1 MIDFAWLTK
10 KHLGLFDSPTKAALA
25 YNKEALIL
33 HGEYAVFNEI

>member
-1 MIDFAWLTK
+1 MK
-10 KHLGLFDSPTKAALA
+10 KIPSKAALA